1 LSGLHFR
8 EFTSGD
14 YIPSQV
20 FIAVLMDFSCTGSER
35 GREYQQVLR
44 RPDVAGAG
52 QAGRHAELR
61 HVTLPLQLNCYVI
74 AA

>member
-1 LSGLHFR
+1 MSGLHFR

-20 FIAVLMDFSCTGSER
+20 FIAVLMDFCTGSER

-44 RPDVAGAG
+44 RPDVAGTR

-61 HVTLPLQLNCYVI
+61 HVTLPLQLNGYVI